1 MQPDLDA
8 TAHGGAVVVR
18 ERRHGQAGQPLEDV
32 VAALADGQRV
42 LVPLQQLDA
51 LEVGA
56 DREDE
61 RLAGDADADDLAVRG
76 LLLDPVDRGV
86 DVRQR
91 LRAER
96 GRLGVVVAVVQRDQR
111 EPARA
116 QRQVEVAYV
125 RLRDDLAGEQL
136 GRTFQKLCGGAH
148 LSPSKCGFS
157 QMTVAPMPKPTHM
170 VVRP

>member
-1 MQPDLDA
+1 M
-8 TAHGGAVVVR
+8 
-18 ERRHGQAGQPLEDV
+18 
-32 VAALADGQRV
+32 AALADGQRV

-61 RLAGDADADDLAVRG
+61 RLAGDADTDDVAVRG
-76 LLLDPVDRGV
+76 LLLDLVEGGV

-96 GRLGVVVAVVQRDQR
+96 GRLGVVVAVVQGDER
-111 EPARA
+111 EAPDALGK
-116 QRQVEVAYV
+116 VEVAYV
-125 RLRDDLAGEQL
+125 RLGDDLAGEQL
-136 GRTFQKLCGGAH
+136 GRTLQQLCGGAH